1 MEGQVKTLVELQKI
15 DVYLSDVERAKQEL
29 PIKLA
34 DMDRELEK
42 ATAKLEKLKEKL
54 QELQKSRRSLE
65 NDVEAEED
73 RIKNLIAKSSSVKTN
88 KEYKALLKEIEQA
101 KKVNWERE
109 EGIIDLLTQTEE
121 SEQEL
126 DLDKAGLKKKERE
139 INQGKSKLHTQV
151 EELQAGTQ
159 ERRQAK
165 EKIIKKLAP
174 ALIKRYQFI
183 GSRLGVAVVPVKDS
197 ACQGC
202 HMKLSPQIIVELESN
217 REIIACPSC
226 YRILHLDKVPV

>member
-15 DVYLSDVERAKQEL
+15 DAYLSDVERAKQEL

-159 ERRQAK
+159 ERQQAK

-174 ALIKRYQFI
+174 ALIKRYQCS
-183 GSRLGVAVVPVKDS
+183 GSRLGVAVVPVKDT
-197 ACQGC
+197 ACHGG